1 VHRIDFRFRAQAM
14 AALLTHR
21 RPEVTLNPASG
32 ALQKHATE
40 VREALALS
48 LHHVP
53 LVTTFAFVA
62 CDGAHS
68 EPLMVVDPTV
78 LEEKTCDSTMLVRL
92 HGIVLS
98 LAS

>member
-1 VHRIDFRFRAQAM
+1 M

-21 RPEVTLNPASG
+21 RPEVTLNPATG

-78 LEEKTCDSTMLVRL
+78 LEEKTCDSTMLVRF
-92 HGIVLS
+92 HCLS
-98 LAS
+98 SRIFSAP